1 MQKKLVL
8 TLLLMVAILVGL
20 VGCNMPNKDG
30 DMSEMD
36 LLQTAAQETVMAR
49 LTETASG
56 DTQAS
61 PTIETGT
68 ATETATLIPSATTA
82 PPTGVPPTPLP
93 CNWVAFMDDVT
104 YPDNAQVTTGTS
116 FVKTWRLKNIGT
128 CTWTSGYRLIFSHG
142 DRMDAPNEVQITS
155 GSVAPGALVDVS
167 VNLVAPA
174 STGTYQGNFLLRS
187 SDNVVFGL
195 GGSANTSFWV
205 KVVAVAPN
213 TPTPTATATA
223 TATTEPK
230 PDLYIS
236 EIAYNPAAPHQGDVV
251 TVSVTTYNGGDAAAG
266 AYTVEWYAAGPTLG
280 CTWPVAGNNA
290 HGGKVLTCTYTYGG
304 WNHNYETKAI
314 ADTTNAVVESDETN
328 NTRIQPLD
336 VSP

>member
-1 MQKKLVL
+1 MHKKTVL
-8 TLLLMVAILVGL
+8 SLLLMFAILAGL
-20 VGCNMPNKDG
+20 VGCNMPGKEG
-30 DMSEMD
+30 KVSEMD
-36 LLQTAAQETVMAR
+36 LLQTAAQETVSAR
-49 LTETASG
+49 LTEAASSNAL
-56 DTQAS
+56 TPSLTPEA
-61 PTIETGT
+61 ETP
-68 ATETATLIPSATTA
+68 TETATLIPSATTA
-82 PPTGVPPTPLP
+82 PPTNVPPTSLP
-93 CNWVAFMDDVT
+93 CNWVAFIADVT
-104 YPDNAQVTTGTS
+104 YPDNAQVTTGIS
-116 FVKTWRLKNIGT
+116 FVKIWRLKNIGT

-174 STGTYQGNFLLRS
+174 TAGTYQGNFLLRS

-205 KVVAVAPN
+205 KIVAVAPN
-213 TPTPTATATA
+213 TPTP

-236 EIAYNPAAPHQGDVV
+236 EITYNPAAPHQGDVV
-251 TVSVTTYNGGDAAAG
+251 TVSVTTYNNGNAAAG

-280 CTWPVAGNNA
+280 CTWAVPGNNA
-290 HGGKVLTCTYTYGG
+290 HGGTVLTCTYTYSG

-314 ADTTNAVVESDETN
+314 ADTTFAIDESDETN